1 MERSSLH
8 SRQRGFSFWGIAL
21 NVLIFGAF
29 LVTVLRVAPLYV
41 EYLTVKD
48 VIARAGAEY
57 DPSKQG
63 LGDIRT
69 HIRKL
74 LNTSQIY
81 VITADDVEIIREKG
95 KVVIDANYEVR
106 FPLVW
111 IIDGVMKFEDLRVEV
126 DGR

>member
-1 MERSSLH
+1 MERLSSR

-29 LVTVLRVAPLYV
+29 LVVVLRVTSLYV
-41 EYLTVKD
+41 EYLTVTD

>member
-8 SRQRGFSFWGIAL
+8 LRQRGFSFWGIAL

-29 LVTVLRVAPLYV
+29 LVAVLRVVPLYV

>member
-8 SRQRGFSFWGIAL
+8 LRQRGFSFWGIAL

-29 LVTVLRVAPLYV
+29 LVAVLRMAPLYV

>member
-81 VITADDVEIIREKG
+81 VITADDIEIVREKG

>member
-29 LVTVLRVAPLYV
+29 FVFVLRVAPLYV

-63 LGDIRT
+63 LGDIRA

-81 VITADDVEIIREKG
+81 VITADDVEIVREKG

>member
-8 SRQRGFSFWGIAL
+8 LRQRGFSFWGIAL

-29 LVTVLRVAPLYV
+29 LVAVLRVAPLYV

>member
-1 MERSSLH
+1 MERLSSR

>member
-1 MERSSLH
+1 MDRSSIY
-8 SRQRGFSFWGIAL
+8 SRQRGFSVWGIAL
-21 NVLIFGAF
+21 NLLLLGAVL
-29 LVTVLRVAPLYV
+29 VVVLRIVPLYV

-48 VIARAGAEY
+48 VIVRAGDDF
-57 DPSKQG
+57 DPRKQG

-74 LNTSQIY
+74 FNTSQVY
-81 VITADDVEIIREKG
+81 VIAADDVKIFREKG
-95 KVVIDANYEVR
+95 AVVIDATYEVR

-111 IIDGVMKFEDLRVEV
+111 IIDGVMVFDDLRVEV

>member
-8 SRQRGFSFWGIAL
+8 LRQRGFSFWGIAL

-29 LVTVLRVAPLYV
+29 LVVVLRVAPLYV

>member
-1 MERSSLH
+1 MERLSSR

-29 LVTVLRVAPLYV
+29 LVVVLRVTPLYV

-48 VIARAGAEY
+48 VISRAGAEY

-81 VITADDVEIIREKG
+81 VITADDVEIVREKG

>member
-29 LVTVLRVAPLYV
+29 LVAVLRVAPLYV

>member
-29 LVTVLRVAPLYV
+29 LVAVLRVVPLYV

>member
-8 SRQRGFSFWGIAL
+8 LRQRGFSFWGIAL

-29 LVTVLRVAPLYV
+29 LVAVLRVAPLYV

-48 VIARAGAEY
+48 VIARAGAAY

-81 VITADDVEIIREKG
+81 VITADDVGIIREKG

>member
-1 MERSSLH
+1 MERLSSR

-29 LVTVLRVAPLYV
+29 LVVVLRVTPLYV

-48 VIARAGAEY
+48 VIVRAGAEY

-81 VITADDVEIIREKG
+81 VITADDVEIVREKG

-111 IIDGVMKFEDLRVEV
+111 IIDGVMKFEDVRVEV

>member
-1 MERSSLH
+1 MDRSSIY
-8 SRQRGFSFWGIAL
+8 SRQRGFSVWGIAL
-21 NVLIFGAF
+21 NLLLLGAVL
-29 LVTVLRVAPLYV
+29 VVVLRVVPLYV

-48 VIARAGAEY
+48 VIVRAGDDF
-57 DPSKQG
+57 DPRKQG

-74 LNTSQIY
+74 FNTSQVY
-81 VITADDVEIIREKG
+81 VIVADDVKIFREKG
-95 KVVIDANYEVR
+95 AVVIDATYEVR

-111 IIDGVMKFEDLRVEV
+111 IIDGVMVFDDLRVEV

>member
-1 MERSSLH
+1 MDRSSIY
-8 SRQRGFSFWGIAL
+8 SRQRGFSVWGIAL
-21 NVLIFGAF
+21 NLLLLGAVL
-29 LVTVLRVAPLYV
+29 VVVLRVVPLYI

-48 VIARAGAEY
+48 VIARAGDDF
-57 DPSKQG
+57 DPRKQG

-74 LNTSQIY
+74 FNTSQVH
-81 VITADDVEIIREKG
+81 VIAADDVEIFREKG
-95 KVVIDANYEVR
+95 AVVIDATYEVR

-111 IIDGVMKFEDLRVEV
+111 IIDGVMVFDDLRVEV

>member
-8 SRQRGFSFWGIAL
+8 LRQRGFSFWGIAL

-29 LVTVLRVAPLYV
+29 LFAVLRVAPLYV

>member
-1 MERSSLH
+1 MERLSSR

-29 LVTVLRVAPLYV
+29 LVVVLRVTPLYV

-48 VIARAGAEY
+48 VIARAGVEY

-81 VITADDVEIIREKG
+81 VITADDVEIVREKG

>member
-8 SRQRGFSFWGIAL
+8 LRQRGFSLWGIAL

-29 LVTVLRVAPLYV
+29 LVAVLRVAPLYV

>member
-29 LVTVLRVAPLYV
+29 LVVVLRVAPLYV

>member
-1 MERSSLH
+1 MERLSSR

-29 LVTVLRVAPLYV
+29 LVVVLRVTPLYV

-81 VITADDVEIIREKG
+81 VITADDVEIVREKG

>member
-29 LVTVLRVAPLYV
+29 LVAVLRVAPLYV

-48 VIARAGAEY
+48 VSARAGAEY

>member
-81 VITADDVEIIREKG
+81 VITADDVEIVREKG

>member
-1 MERSSLH
+1 MERSSIH

-29 LVTVLRVAPLYV
+29 LVVVLRVVPLYM

-48 VIARAGAEY
+48 VITRAGNEF

-81 VITADDVEIIREKG
+81 VITADDMEIFRDKG
-95 KVVIDANYEVR
+95 MVVIDATYEVR

-111 IIDGVMKFEDLRVEV
+111 IIDGVMAFDDLRVEV
-126 DGR
+126 NGR

>member
-1 MERSSLH
+1 
-8 SRQRGFSFWGIAL
+8 
-21 NVLIFGAF
+21 
-29 LVTVLRVAPLYV
+29 
-41 EYLTVKD
+41 VKD

>member
-21 NVLIFGAF
+21 NFLIFGAF
-29 LVTVLRVAPLYV
+29 LVAVLRVAPLYV

-81 VITADDVEIIREKG
+81 VITADDVEIVREKG